1 MNGRLSK
8 EPLASEASVAT
19 SQTRLIVSFDGTFPP
34 SEWGVQ
40 RLQRLPSRVSSRLVV
55 RFWIGA
61 VSKSVNSGVPNTR
74 QWVERQPVS
83 KTAYTT
89 RVSQRVMVPS
99 RQPPCAKLTIVPA
112 SRPPVVEP
120 SGERPKKTTSRP
132 TVSQLSAY
140 MDKAKKATL
149 SDARVPLSAQ
159 PVYEA
164 EQPTDNEAVG
174 KAVTVSETEFAVGVV
189 PVGVGRC

>member
-1 MNGRLSK
+1 MRLSK
-8 EPLASEASVAT
+8 EPLASEASVVT

-34 SEWGVQ
+34 SKRTVR

-89 RVSQRVMVPS
+89 RVSQRVTEPS
-99 RQPPCAKLTIVPA
+99 RQPPCAKLTTVPV
-112 SRPPVVEP
+112 SRLPVVEP
-120 SGERPKKTTSRP
+120 SSQRPKKATSKP
-132 TVSQLSAY
+132 TISQLTAY

-174 KAVTVSETEFAVGVV
+174 KAVTVSEAELAVGVV
-189 PVGVGRC
+189 SVGTGCC